1 MSLTIFQF
9 EQQSI
14 RTIDING
21 QPAFCLADLLN
32 AYKSTTRP
40 SDAKVAIEEVLG
52 DGVVKSAPYSDSLG
66 RLQETLFVF
75 ESGVTFLITRS
86 RTETGKKLARWVHQ
100 EVLPSIRKTGS
111 YSTGQPS
118 EHKHTT
124 LSESDKLAL
133 MAEGFL
139 KERAERVALA
149 AQIEADSDATTLGK
163 AIAKAPNNIRI
174 GDFAK
179 SIDMGQNRYF
189 DELRT
194 DGIIQQTSTLPY
206 QRFLDAKYFVV
217 TQIISGNGKTY
228 PVALITPKGQTYL
241 AKRHRKFISQEAMR
255 DAIECQVVALV

>member
-1 MSLTIFQF
+1 MSTLTIFQF

-14 RTIDING
+14 RTAAIDG
-21 QPAFCLADLLN
+21 QPAFCLTDLLV
-32 AYKSTTRP
+32 AMGSKTSP
-40 SDAKVAIEEVLG
+40 QKAKASLEELFG
-52 DGVVKSAPYSDSLG
+52 DGGLIEYPISDSLG
-66 RLQETLFVF
+66 RTQNTSFVF
-75 ESGVTFLITRS
+75 ESGMTYLISRS
-86 RTETGKKLARWVHQ
+86 RTEAGKNLNRWIHSK
-100 EVLPSIRKTGS
+100 VLPSIRKTGS
-111 YSTGQPS
+111 YRQPEITRIDLARMVIES
-118 EHKHTT
+118 EEARILEKQGR
-124 LSESDKLAL
+124 LAL
-133 MAEGFL
+133 
-139 KERAERVALA
+139 V
-149 AQIEADSDATTLGK
+149 AQIEADEPATTLGK

-179 SIDMGQNRYF
+179 SIGMGQNRYF

-241 AKRHRKFISQEAMR
+241 VKRHRKFIGQEAMR

>member
-14 RTIDING
+14 RTGDIDG
-21 QPAFCLADLLN
+21 QPVFCLTDLL
-32 AYKSTTRP
+32 AAIRSSTKLV
-40 SDAKVAIEEVLG
+40 DAQSSIADVFGEGQVI
-52 DGVVKSAPYSDSLG
+52 SLPTTDA
-66 RLQETLFVF
+66 LQRERETLFVF
-75 ESGVTFLITRS
+75 ESGATFLISRS
-86 RTETGKKLARWVHQ
+86 RTAAGKKLNHWLHI
-100 EVLPSIRKTGS
+100 EVLPSIRKTGGYQKPELS
-111 YSTGQPS
+111 KIDLARMVIAS
-118 EHKHTT
+118 EEAKIESERRILT
-124 LSESDKLAL
+124 LQS
-133 MAEGFL
+133 
-139 KERAERVALA
+139 
-149 AQIEADSDATTLGK
+149 QIEADEPATILGK

-179 SIDMGQNRYF
+179 AIGMGQNRYF

-206 QRFLDAKYFVV
+206 QQFLNPGYFVV

-241 AKRHRKFISQEAMR
+241 AKRHSKFISQEAMR